1 LSHPRAKL
9 TVHGRQLLVE
19 RVLEQGRSVPM
30 TAEAQGCSPA
40 TGYTWIRR
48 FLAEGVAGS
57 WTDRAD
63 LTAHPGG

>member
-1 LSHPRAKL
+1 
-9 TVHGRQLLVE
+9 
-19 RVLEQGRSVPM
+19 M